1 MQARGRFCKAHIRM
15 LLRPFT
21 PAALLAVAAL
31 VIGCGSKP
39 PPKPVEP
46 PSAPTVA
53 PEVKPPPKCEKLDEH
68 CDAKADTR
76 AKVAHAEL
84 YVTPVVGWVY
94 AQDEGAT
101 VAQASDSGPVMAFVG
116 YDEDKDAK
124 KDAVVRDTAVAEL
137 FKIIGVENKPP
148 KKIPWKTPKAAKAI
162 GDLKLDV
169 WEIEAGY
176 ARGSKKG
183 TVVVVA
189 GSIGDGKGALGVSFA
204 PDDDKSA
211 DDAILKSFESLG
223 KAK

>member
-15 LLRPFT
+15 SLRPLT
-21 PAALLAVAAL
+21 PLALLAAAAFAL
-31 VIGCGSKP
+31 GCGSKP

-46 PSAPTVA
+46 IATTA
-53 PEVKPPPKCEKLDEH
+53 EPEAKPPPPKCEKLDEH

-76 AKVAHAEL
+76 AKVARAEL
-84 YVTPVVGWVY
+84 YVTPVAGWVY
-94 AQDEGAT
+94 AQGDAAM
-101 VAQASDSGPVMAFVG
+101 VAQASDTGPVMAFAG
-116 YDEDKDAK
+116 YDEDKDPK
-124 KDAVVRDTAVAEL
+124 KDAAARDAGVAEL
-137 FKIIGVENKPP
+137 FKAIGVENKPA

-169 WEIEAGY
+169 WEFEGGY
-176 ARGSKKG
+176 ARGAAKG

-204 PDDDKSA
+204 PTDDKSA
-211 DDAILKSFESLG
+211 DDAIIKSFESLG

>member
-1 MQARGRFCKAHIRM
+1 MQARGRFCKAHTLL
-15 LLRPFT
+15 LLRPST

-31 VIGCGSKP
+31 AVGCGTKP
-39 PPKPVEP
+39 PPTPVE
-46 PSAPTVA
+46 APTPTVEA
-53 PEVKPPPKCEKLDEH
+53 EVTPPPKKCEKIDEH

-76 AKVAHAEL
+76 ATVAHADL
-84 YVTPVVGWVY
+84 YVTPVVGWIY
-94 AQDEGAT
+94 AQGDTAM

-124 KDAVVRDTAVAEL
+124 KDAATRDAAVADL
-137 FKIIGVENKPP
+137 FKAIGVENKPV
-148 KKIPWKTPKAAKAI
+148 KKIPWKAPKAAKAI

-169 WEIEAGY
+169 WELEAGY

-189 GSIGDGKGALGVSFA
+189 GPIGEGKGALGVSFA
-204 PDDDKSA
+204 PNDDKSA
-211 DDAILKSFESLG
+211 DDAIIKSFESLG

>member
-1 MQARGRFCKAHIRM
+1 M

-21 PAALLAVAAL
+21 SAALLAVAAIT
-31 VIGCGSKP
+31 IGCGSKP

-46 PSAPTVA
+46 PAPTTE
-53 PEVKPPPKCEKLDEH
+53 PEAKPPPPKCEKLDEH

-76 AKVAHAEL
+76 AKVAHADL
-84 YVTPVVGWVY
+84 YVTPVVGWIY
-94 AQDEGAT
+94 GQGDTAT

-124 KDAVVRDTAVAEL
+124 KDAVVRDAALVEL
-137 FKIIGVENKPP
+137 LKTIGVENKPV

-204 PDDDKSA
+204 PNDDKSA
-211 DDAILKSFESLG
+211 DDAIIKSFESLG

>member
-1 MQARGRFCKAHIRM
+1 M

-21 PAALLAVAAL
+21 SITLLAASVLAL
-31 VIGCGSKP
+31 GCGSTP

-46 PSAPTVA
+46 IAETPVEPAKP
-53 PEVKPPPKCEKLDEH
+53 PPPKCEKLDER

-84 YVTPVVGWVY
+84 YVTPVAGWVF
-94 AQDEGAT
+94 AQEEAAT
-101 VAQASDSGPVMAFVG
+101 IAQSSDTGSVMAFVG

-124 KDAVVRDTAVAEL
+124 KDAAARDAALVEL
-137 FKIIGVENKPP
+137 LKAAGVENKPA
-148 KKIPWKTPKAAKAI
+148 KKIPWKAPKAAQAI

-169 WEIEAGY
+169 WELEAGY
-176 ARGSKKG
+176 ARGAKKG

-189 GSIGDGKGALGVSFA
+189 GPIGEGKGVLGVSFA
-204 PDDDKSA
+204 PADDKSA
-211 DDAILKSFESLG
+211 DDAIIKSFESLG

>member
-1 MQARGRFCKAHIRM
+1 M
-15 LLRPFT
+15 LLRPLT
-21 PAALLAVAAL
+21 LLALFAVAA
-31 VIGCGSKP
+31 VAPGCGPKQ

-46 PSAPTVA
+46 PASTTEAEAKP
-53 PEVKPPPKCEKLDEH
+53 PPPKCEKLDEH

-76 AKVAHAEL
+76 AKVAKAEL
-84 YVTPVVGWVY
+84 YVTPVAGWVF
-94 AQDEGAT
+94 AQGEAAM
-101 VAQASDSGPVMAFVG
+101 VAQASDTGPAMAFAG

-124 KDAVVRDTAVAEL
+124 KDAAARDAGVAEL
-137 FKIIGVENKPP
+137 FKAIGVENKPA

-176 ARGSKKG
+176 ARGAKKG

-189 GSIGDGKGALGVSFA
+189 GPIGDGKGALGVSFA
-204 PDDDKSA
+204 PNDDKSA

>member
-1 MQARGRFCKAHIRM
+1 MQARGRFCKAPIRM

-21 PAALLAVAAL
+21 SVALLTVAAL
-31 VIGCGSKP
+31 ALGCGSKP

-46 PSAPTVA
+46 PAPTVA

-94 AQDEGAT
+94 AQGDAAT

-124 KDAVVRDTAVAEL
+124 KDAILRDVAVVEL
-137 FKIIGVENKPP
+137 LKTMGVENKPA

-189 GSIGDGKGALGVSFA
+189 GSIGDGKGTLGVSFA
-204 PDDDKSA
+204 PNDDKSA

>member
-1 MQARGRFCKAHIRM
+1 M

-21 PAALLAVAAL
+21 SLTLLAASVLAL
-31 VIGCGSKP
+31 GCGSKP

-46 PSAPTVA
+46 IAETPAEPA
-53 PEVKPPPKCEKLDEH
+53 KPPPPKCEKLDEH

-84 YVTPVVGWVY
+84 YVTPVAGWVF
-94 AQDEGAT
+94 AQDEAAT
-101 VAQASDSGPVMAFVG
+101 IAQSSDSGSVMAFVG

-124 KDAVVRDTAVAEL
+124 KDAAARDAAVAEL
-137 FKIIGVENKPP
+137 FKAAGVENKPL
-148 KKIPWKTPKAAKAI
+148 KKIPWKQPKAAKAI

-169 WEIEAGY
+169 WEIETGY
-176 ARGSKKG
+176 ARGAKKG

-189 GSIGDGKGALGVSFA
+189 GPIGEGKGVLGVSFA
-204 PDDDKSA
+204 PADDKSA
-211 DDAILKSFESLG
+211 DDAIIKSFESLG

>member
-1 MQARGRFCKAHIRM
+1 M

-21 PAALLAVAAL
+21 SVALLTVAAL
-31 VIGCGSKP
+31 AIGCGSKP
-39 PPKPVEP
+39 LPKPVEP
-46 PSAPTVA
+46 PAPTVE

-76 AKVAHAEL
+76 ARVAHAEL

-94 AQDEGAT
+94 AQGDTAT

-116 YDEDKDAK
+116 YDEDKDPK
-124 KDAVVRDTAVAEL
+124 KDAIGRDAAMLEL
-137 FKIIGVENKPP
+137 LKTMGVENKPA

-189 GSIGDGKGALGVSFA
+189 GSIGDGKGTLGVSFA
-204 PDDDKSA
+204 PNDDKSA
-211 DDAILKSFESLG
+211 DDAIIKSFESLG

>member
-1 MQARGRFCKAHIRM
+1 MQAWGRFCKALTFM

-31 VIGCGSKP
+31 AIGCGSKP
-39 PPKPVEP
+39 LPKPVEP
-46 PSAPTVA
+46 PAPTAA
-53 PEVKPPPKCEKLDEH
+53 PEVKPPPKCEKIDEH

-76 AKVAHAEL
+76 ARVAHADL

-94 AQDEGAT
+94 AQGDTAM

-124 KDAVVRDTAVAEL
+124 KDAATRDTELAEL
-137 FKIIGVENKPP
+137 LKAIGVENKPA

-183 TVVVVA
+183 TVVVGA

-204 PDDDKSA
+204 PNDDKSA
-211 DDAILKSFESLG
+211 DDAIIKSFESLG

>member
-1 MQARGRFCKAHIRM
+1 LQARGRFCKAHIRM

-21 PAALLAVAAL
+21 PAAFLAAFAL
-31 VIGCGSKP
+31 ALGCGSKP

-46 PSAPTVA
+46 PAPSTA

-76 AKVAHAEL
+76 ARVAHADL

-94 AQDEGAT
+94 AQDEAAT

-116 YDEDKDAK
+116 FDVDKDAK
-124 KDAVVRDTAVAEL
+124 KDAASRDAEMVAL
-137 FKIIGVENKPP
+137 LMIMGVENKPA
-148 KKIPWKTPKAAKAI
+148 KKIPWKTPKAAGAI

-169 WEIEAGY
+169 WEIESGY

-204 PDDDKSA
+204 PNDDKSA
-211 DDAILKSFESLG
+211 DDAIIKSFESLG

>member
-1 MQARGRFCKAHIRM
+1 M

-21 PAALLAVAAL
+21 SITLLAASVLAL
-31 VIGCGSKP
+31 GCGSKP

-46 PSAPTVA
+46 IAETPAAPA
-53 PEVKPPPKCEKLDEH
+53 KPPPPKCEKLDEH

-84 YVTPVVGWVY
+84 YVTPVAGWVF
-94 AQDEGAT
+94 AQDEAAT
-101 VAQASDSGPVMAFVG
+101 IAQSSDSGSVMAFVG

-124 KDAVVRDTAVAEL
+124 KDAAARDAAVAEL
-137 FKIIGVENKPP
+137 FKAAGVENKPL
-148 KKIPWKTPKAAKAI
+148 KKIPWKQPKAAKAI

-176 ARGSKKG
+176 ARGAKKG

-189 GSIGDGKGALGVSFA
+189 GPIGEGKGVLGVSFA
-204 PDDDKSA
+204 PADDKSA
-211 DDAILKSFESLG
+211 DDAIIKSFESLG

>member
-21 PAALLAVAAL
+21 SVALLTVVAVA
-31 VIGCGSKP
+31 IGCGSKP

-46 PSAPTVA
+46 PAPTVA
-53 PEVKPPPKCEKLDEH
+53 PEVKPPPKCEKIDEH

-76 AKVAHAEL
+76 ARVAHAEL

-94 AQDEGAT
+94 AQGDTAT

-124 KDAVVRDTAVAEL
+124 KDAIVRDAAMVEL
-137 FKIIGVENKPP
+137 LKTMGVENKPV

-189 GSIGDGKGALGVSFA
+189 GSIGDGKGTVGVSFA
-204 PDDDKSA
+204 PNDDKSA
-211 DDAILKSFESLG
+211 DDAIIKSFESLG